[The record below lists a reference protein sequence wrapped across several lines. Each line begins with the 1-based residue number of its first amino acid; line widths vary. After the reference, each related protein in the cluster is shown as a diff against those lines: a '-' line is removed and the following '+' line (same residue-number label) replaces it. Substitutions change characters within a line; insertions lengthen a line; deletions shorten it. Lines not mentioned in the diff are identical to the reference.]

1 MVCDG
6 GRGGSMAWMRE
17 VVGCGFGWNGTIVV
31 VGRFVHQAHGG
42 GSGGA
47 RARGW
52 RLNGFLTSRRKKKK
66 NRIYKNA
73 VLFAFLLI
81 CTPVPHLPLLFQGV
95 SASGLPTKSKSR
107 RVFKSRLVPEIND
120 K

>member
-1 MVCDG
+1 MGMVCDG

-47 RARGW
+47 R
-52 RLNGFLTSRRKKKK
+52 FFYKMKKKK
-66 NRIYKNA
+66 NRIYKNV